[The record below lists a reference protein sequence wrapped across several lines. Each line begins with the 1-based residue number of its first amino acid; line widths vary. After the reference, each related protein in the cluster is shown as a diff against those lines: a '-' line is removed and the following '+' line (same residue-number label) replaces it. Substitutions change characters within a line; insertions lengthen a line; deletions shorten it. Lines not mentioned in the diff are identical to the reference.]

1 MTAPTPVICLA
12 HGSRHPL
19 ADGVV
24 GDIARGLTAAGGP
37 PAAEAFLDFSPRTP
51 LNAARML
58 AAAGHDRAVVVP
70 LLFTSAF
77 HMTEDVPAAV
87 RDMARGTGMDVRC
100 AAGLGTGPDLAR
112 LLAGVARELAAGE
125 PGAVRPGAVVLYS
138 VGSTRP
144 GANAAVGRLARA
156 VGAELGVAGSAVVAT
171 GAPAARLRGEVGP
184 AALVDRVRRSAAP
197 DRSAALDR
205 SAGPT
210 VVLPLFVAP
219 GTLWDRAVETLD
231 ALPAAGVPVLTG
243 APLGTR
249 VVPLVR
255 ERAAAALTGTAPTGS
270 PGQRVV
276 S

>member
-1 MTAPTPVICLA
+1 MICLA

-87 RDMARGTGMDVRC
+87 RDMVRGTGMDVRC

-112 LLAGVARELAAGE
+112 LLAGIARELAAGE
-125 PGAVRPGAVVLYS
+125 PGAVVLYS

-171 GAPAARLRGEVGP
+171 G
-184 AALVDRVRRSAAP
+184 
-197 DRSAALDR
+197 
-205 SAGPT
+205 
-210 VVLPLFVAP
+210 
-219 GTLWDRAVETLD
+219 
-231 ALPAAGVPVLTG
+231 
-243 APLGTR
+243 
-249 VVPLVR
+249 
-255 ERAAAALTGTAPTGS
+255 
-270 PGQRVV
+270 
-276 S
+276 

>member
-112 LLAGVARELAAGE
+112 LLAGVARGLAAGE
-125 PGAVRPGAVVLYS
+125 PGGVRPGAVVLYS

-171 GAPAARLRGEVGP
+171 GTPAARLRGEVGP
-184 AALVDRVRRSAAP
+184 VALVDRVRRSAA
-197 DRSAALDR
+197 
-205 SAGPT
+205 PT

-219 GTLWDRAVETLD
+219 GTLWDRAVEALD

-270 PGQRVV
+270 PGQRVA

>member
-184 AALVDRVRRSAAP
+184 AALVDRVRRSA
-197 DRSAALDR
+197 
-205 SAGPT
+205 GPT

-219 GTLWDRAVETLD
+219 GTLWDRAVEALD

-255 ERAAAALTGTAPTGS
+255 ERAAAALTGTAPAGS
-270 PGQRVV
+270 PGQRVA